1 MADERSE
8 AQLASAATW
17 AGGATSENADRE
29 ASWRRRSVDSKIERT
44 TSIAAARDAPTTGAR
59 VATRRVESGRDDA
72 GVRTHEPPPAGT
84 RRAFDPP
91 LAVEVSDLS
100 LWVRPAFGG
109 GTKPRAPFG
118 VPFSARALGAKRGDA
133 QSARTN
139 QRVPPLDVEKADV
152 TVRGGRALPFG
163 EEGERSLSSSERRRE
178 EKMVRVL
185 RGVSFEALPGET
197 TAILGPSGSGKTS
210 LVTAIAGR
218 LSARRGE
225 YVVEGNVRFAETR
238 SAPQKTNRTASALSS
253 LSSETPSPNGYLS
266 FGSDKS
272 LARRVGFVT
281 QDDCMFP
288 SLTVQETVRYAAALR
303 LPDDETGEPSS
314 KKRRKRKQDAAD
326 AIVDALGLQR
336 ARDVPVGGA
345 FAFFGRGVSGGE
357 RKRVAVAVEMLTEPS
372 VLILDEPT
380 SGLDATVALRLVRTL
395 ADLAKK
401 KGGATV
407 SNRDDGRS
415 NDDEPDGRTIILT
428 IHQPSSRVV
437 KEFDATLFLA
447 RGRRAFYGDARGI
460 RAYFASMN
468 AYQDFGT
475 NPAEFCVDV
484 CNGEI
489 GEYVGTDASRADESG
504 VRGAETGGVQRVN
517 SHDKTF
523 MLLCTDDAE
532 RVVDIVAARSEKCL
546 GRVARDGTVG
556 ATEKTVAFDDANAN
570 PSRAESPPNTSPPR
584 FAVSWC
590 AQTRVLLRRSLLSR
604 RGVLFDALKTTQVVV
619 VALLV
624 GFLWFQRGAIVG
636 VAAVGDVAGFLFFEL
651 LFLSFLT
658 LFGSLFTFP
667 DERAVICK
675 ERQSGAVRVSAY
687 FVARSLAD
695 VPLDLFP
702 PTLFVAIAYWLA
714 GLRRDAAAFFA
725 HVLLVYLAVLVASS
739 LGLFVG
745 ATFPNTKQAQTVA
758 SVVMLAAMLTG
769 GFYFDETPR
778 WLDWTKKTSFI
789 NHAYAALL
797 KTQFPD
803 GGTFA
808 CFEDEAQALLA
819 DSEEETVERDGV
831 SIAGKGKRIVS
842 TCRVEDTAQLSF
854 VDLRES
860 VWVNVGALLAVFFA
874 LRLATY
880 LALRFVT
887 LKPR

>member
-1 MADERSE
+1 
-8 AQLASAATW
+8 
-17 AGGATSENADRE
+17 
-29 ASWRRRSVDSKIERT
+29 
-44 TSIAAARDAPTTGAR
+44 
-59 VATRRVESGRDDA
+59 
-72 GVRTHEPPPAGT
+72 
-84 RRAFDPP
+84 
-91 LAVEVSDLS
+91 
-100 LWVRPAFGG
+100 
-109 GTKPRAPFG
+109 
-118 VPFSARALGAKRGDA
+118 
-133 QSARTN
+133 
-139 QRVPPLDVEKADV
+139 
-152 TVRGGRALPFG
+152 
-163 EEGERSLSSSERRRE
+163 
-178 EKMVRVL
+178 MVRVL

-210 LVTAIAGR
+210 LVTTIAGR

-395 ADLAKK
+395 ADLAK
-401 KGGATV
+401 GAATV
-407 SNRDDGRS
+407 SSRDDGLNERR
-415 NDDEPDGRTIILT
+415 NEDGRTIILT

-489 GEYVGTDASRADESG
+489 GEYVGTDASRAG
-504 VRGAETGGVQRVN
+504 VN
-517 SHDKTF
+517 SHAKTF

-556 ATEKTVAFDDANAN
+556 ATEKIVAFDAYEHLVT
-570 PSRAESPPNTSPPR
+570 PLPKSNTSPPR

-758 SVVMLAAMLTG
+758 SVVMLAVMLTG

-808 CFEDEAQALLA
+808 CFEDEAEALLA

-831 SIAGKGKRIVS
+831 SIANRIVS

-874 LRLATY
+874 LRIATY

>member
-163 EEGERSLSSSERRRE
+163 EEGSGSLSSSERRRE

-210 LVTAIAGR
+210 LVTTIAGR

-395 ADLAKK
+395 ADLAK
-401 KGGATV
+401 GAATV
-407 SNRDDGRS
+407 SSRDDGLNERR
-415 NDDEPDGRTIILT
+415 NEDGRTIILT

-468 AYQDFGT
+468 AYQDFDT

-532 RVVDIVAARSEKCL
+532 RVVDIVAARSEKCA

-556 ATEKTVAFDDANAN
+556 ATEKIVAFDA
-570 PSRAESPPNTSPPR
+570 RAPPPKINTSPPR

-590 AQTRVLLRRSLLSR
+590 AQTRVLLRRSLASR

-758 SVVMLAAMLTG
+758 SVVMLAVMLTG

-808 CFEDEAQALLA
+808 CFEDEAEALLA
-819 DSEEETVERDGV
+819 DSEEESVERDGV
-831 SIAGKGKRIVS
+831 SITGNRIVS

>member
-1 MADERSE
+1 
-8 AQLASAATW
+8 
-17 AGGATSENADRE
+17 
-29 ASWRRRSVDSKIERT
+29 
-44 TSIAAARDAPTTGAR
+44 
-59 VATRRVESGRDDA
+59 
-72 GVRTHEPPPAGT
+72 
-84 RRAFDPP
+84 
-91 LAVEVSDLS
+91 
-100 LWVRPAFGG
+100 
-109 GTKPRAPFG
+109 
-118 VPFSARALGAKRGDA
+118 
-133 QSARTN
+133 
-139 QRVPPLDVEKADV
+139 
-152 TVRGGRALPFG
+152 
-163 EEGERSLSSSERRRE
+163 
-178 EKMVRVL
+178 VRVQ
-185 RGVSFEALPGET
+185 RG
-197 TAILGPSGSGKTS
+197 
-210 LVTAIAGR
+210 
-218 LSARRGE
+218 
-225 YVVEGNVRFAETR
+225 
-238 SAPQKTNRTASALSS
+238 
-253 LSSETPSPNGYLS
+253 
-266 FGSDKS
+266 
-272 LARRVGFVT
+272 
-281 QDDCMFP
+281 
-288 SLTVQETVRYAAALR
+288 
-303 LPDDETGEPSS
+303 
-314 KKRRKRKQDAAD
+314 
-326 AIVDALGLQR
+326 
-336 ARDVPVGGA
+336 
-345 FAFFGRGVSGGE
+345 
-357 RKRVAVAVEMLTEPS
+357 
-372 VLILDEPT
+372 
-380 SGLDATVALRLVRTL
+380 
-395 ADLAKK
+395 
-401 KGGATV
+401 
-407 SNRDDGRS
+407 
-415 NDDEPDGRTIILT
+415 
-428 IHQPSSRVV
+428 
-437 KEFDATLFLA
+437 
-447 RGRRAFYGDARGI
+447 
-460 RAYFASMN
+460 
-468 AYQDFGT
+468 
-475 NPAEFCVDV
+475 
-484 CNGEI
+484 
-489 GEYVGTDASRADESG
+489 
-504 VRGAETGGVQRVN
+504 N

-523 MLLCTDDAE
+523 TLLCTDDAE
-532 RVVDIVAARSEKCL
+532 RVVDIVATRSEKCL

-556 ATEKTVAFDDANAN
+556 ATEKIVSFDA
-570 PSRAESPPNTSPPR
+570 RAPPPKINTSPPR
-584 FAVSWC
+584 FAVSWS

-624 GFLWFQRGAIVG
+624 GFLWFQRGAEVG

-758 SVVMLAAMLTG
+758 SVVMLAVMLTG

-808 CFEDEAQALLA
+808 CFEDEAEALLA

-831 SIAGKGKRIVS
+831 SIANRIVS

>member
-163 EEGERSLSSSERRRE
+163 EEGSGSLSSSERRRE

-210 LVTAIAGR
+210 LVTTIAGR

-303 LPDDETGEPSS
+303 LPDDETGELSS

-395 ADLAKK
+395 ADLAK
-401 KGGATV
+401 GAATV
-407 SNRDDGRS
+407 SSRDDGLNERR
-415 NDDEPDGRTIILT
+415 NEDGRTIILT

-468 AYQDFGT
+468 AYQDFDT

-532 RVVDIVAARSEKCL
+532 RVVDIVAARSEKCA

-556 ATEKTVAFDDANAN
+556 TTEKIVAFDA
-570 PSRAESPPNTSPPR
+570 RAPPPKIKTSPPR

-590 AQTRVLLRRSLLSR
+590 AQTRVLLRRSLASR

-758 SVVMLAAMLTG
+758 SVVMLAVMLTG

-808 CFEDEAQALLA
+808 CFEDEAEALLA
-819 DSEEETVERDGV
+819 DSEEESVERDGV
-831 SIAGKGKRIVS
+831 SITGNRIVS

>member
-1 MADERSE
+1 M
-8 AQLASAATW
+8 
-17 AGGATSENADRE
+17 
-29 ASWRRRSVDSKIERT
+29 DSKIERT

-163 EEGERSLSSSERRRE
+163 EEGSGSLSSSERRRE

-210 LVTAIAGR
+210 LVTTIAGR

-395 ADLAKK
+395 ADLAK
-401 KGGATV
+401 GAATV
-407 SNRDDGRS
+407 SSRDDGLNERR
-415 NDDEPDGRTIILT
+415 NEDGRTIILT

-468 AYQDFGT
+468 AYQDFDT
-475 NPAEFCVDV
+475 NPAEFCIDV

-489 GEYVGTDASRADESG
+489 GEYVGTDASRAG
-504 VRGAETGGVQRVN
+504 VN
-517 SHDKTF
+517 SHDTTF

-556 ATEKTVAFDDANAN
+556 ATEKIVAFDAY
-570 PSRAESPPNTSPPR
+570 EHLVTPPPKSNTSPPR

-758 SVVMLAAMLTG
+758 SVVMLAVMLTG

-808 CFEDEAQALLA
+808 CFEDEAEALLA
-819 DSEEETVERDGV
+819 DSEEESVERDGV
-831 SIAGKGKRIVS
+831 SITGNRIVS

>member
-59 VATRRVESGRDDA
+59 VAKRRVESGRDDA

-84 RRAFDPP
+84 RRVFDPP

-109 GTKPRAPFG
+109 GTKPRALFR
-118 VPFSARALGAKRGDA
+118 VPFSARAPGAKRGDA

-163 EEGERSLSSSERRRE
+163 EEGSGSLSSSERRRE

-303 LPDDETGEPSS
+303 LPDDETLPSS
-314 KKRRKRKQDAAD
+314 KKRRIKKQDAAD

-395 ADLAKK
+395 ADLAK
-401 KGGATV
+401 GAATV
-407 SNRDDGRS
+407 SSRDDGLIERR
-415 NDDEPDGRTIILT
+415 NEDGRTIILT

-460 RAYFASMN
+460 RLYFASMN

-517 SHDKTF
+517 SHDKPFT
-523 MLLCTDDAE
+523 LLCTDDAE
-532 RVVDIVAARSEKCL
+532 RVVDIVATRSEKCA

-556 ATEKTVAFDDANAN
+556 ATEKIVAFFFDA
-570 PSRAESPPNTSPPR
+570 RAPPPKSNTSPPR

-624 GFLWFQRGAIVG
+624 GLLWFQRGAIVG

-758 SVVMLAAMLTG
+758 SVVMLSVMLTG

-808 CFEDEAQALLA
+808 CFEDEAEALLA
-819 DSEEETVERDGV
+819 DSEEESVERDGV
-831 SIAGKGKRIVS
+831 SIAGNRIVS

>member
-163 EEGERSLSSSERRRE
+163 EEGSGSLSSSERRRE

-210 LVTAIAGR
+210 LVTTIAGR

-357 RKRVAVAVEMLTEPS
+357 RKRVAVAVEMLTEPN

-395 ADLAKK
+395 ADLAK
-401 KGGATV
+401 GAATV
-407 SNRDDGRS
+407 SSRDDGLNERR
-415 NDDEPDGRTIILT
+415 NEDGRTIILT

-468 AYQDFGT
+468 AYQDFDT

-532 RVVDIVAARSEKCL
+532 RVVDIVAARSEKCA

-556 ATEKTVAFDDANAN
+556 TTEKIVAFDA
-570 PSRAESPPNTSPPR
+570 RAPPPKINTSPPR

-590 AQTRVLLRRSLLSR
+590 AQTRVLLRRSLASR

-758 SVVMLAAMLTG
+758 SVVMLAVMLTG

-808 CFEDEAQALLA
+808 CFEDEAEALLA
-819 DSEEETVERDGV
+819 DSEEESVERDGV
-831 SIAGKGKRIVS
+831 SITGNRIVS

>member
-1 MADERSE
+1 MLLAHSRPRARVRALASRVPLASTRPRDMADERSE

-118 VPFSARALGAKRGDA
+118 VPFSARAPGAKRGDA
-133 QSARTN
+133 QSARTH

-163 EEGERSLSSSERRRE
+163 EEGSGSLSSSERRRE

-303 LPDDETGEPSS
+303 LPDDETLPSS
-314 KKRRKRKQDAAD
+314 KKRRIKKQDAAD

-395 ADLAKK
+395 ADLAK
-401 KGGATV
+401 GGRDGIFSRRR
-407 SNRDDGRS
+407 SNRTSERRWSDD
-415 NDDEPDGRTIILT
+415 
-428 IHQPSSRVV
+428 H
-437 KEFDATLFLA
+437 FD
-447 RGRRAFYGDARGI
+447 
-460 RAYFASMN
+460 
-468 AYQDFGT
+468 
-475 NPAEFCVDV
+475 
-484 CNGEI
+484 
-489 GEYVGTDASRADESG
+489 
-504 VRGAETGGVQRVN
+504 
-517 SHDKTF
+517 H
-523 MLLCTDDAE
+523 
-532 RVVDIVAARSEKCL
+532 
-546 GRVARDGTVG
+546 
-556 ATEKTVAFDDANAN
+556 
-570 PSRAESPPNTSPPR
+570 
-584 FAVSWC
+584 
-590 AQTRVLLRRSLLSR
+590 
-604 RGVLFDALKTTQVVV
+604 
-619 VALLV
+619 
-624 GFLWFQRGAIVG
+624 
-636 VAAVGDVAGFLFFEL
+636 
-651 LFLSFLT
+651 
-658 LFGSLFTFP
+658 
-667 DERAVICK
+667 
-675 ERQSGAVRVSAY
+675 
-687 FVARSLAD
+687 
-695 VPLDLFP
+695 P
-702 PTLFVAIAYWLA
+702 PTLF
-714 GLRRDAAAFFA
+714 
-725 HVLLVYLAVLVASS
+725 
-739 LGLFVG
+739 
-745 ATFPNTKQAQTVA
+745 
-758 SVVMLAAMLTG
+758 
-769 GFYFDETPR
+769 
-778 WLDWTKKTSFI
+778 
-789 NHAYAALL
+789 
-797 KTQFPD
+797 
-803 GGTFA
+803 A
-808 CFEDEAQALLA
+808 C
-819 DSEEETVERDGV
+819 G
-831 SIAGKGKRIVS
+831 
-842 TCRVEDTAQLSF
+842 
-854 VDLRES
+854 
-860 VWVNVGALLAVFFA
+860 
-874 LRLATY
+874 
-880 LALRFVT
+880 
-887 LKPR
+887 

>member
-1 MADERSE
+1 MLLAHSRPRARVRALASRVPLASTRPRDMADERSE

-91 LAVEVSDLS
+91 LAVEVSALS

-163 EEGERSLSSSERRRE
+163 EEGSGSLSSSERRRE

-210 LVTAIAGR
+210 LVTTIAGR

-395 ADLAKK
+395 ADLAK
-401 KGGATV
+401 GASISV
-407 SNRDDGRS
+407 SSRDDGLNERR
-415 NDDEPDGRTIILT
+415 NEDGRTIILT

-468 AYQDFGT
+468 AYQDFDT
-475 NPAEFCVDV
+475 NPAEF
-484 CNGEI
+484 
-489 GEYVGTDASRADESG
+489 
-504 VRGAETGGVQRVN
+504 
-517 SHDKTF
+517 
-523 MLLCTDDAE
+523 
-532 RVVDIVAARSEKCL
+532 
-546 GRVARDGTVG
+546 
-556 ATEKTVAFDDANAN
+556 
-570 PSRAESPPNTSPPR
+570 
-584 FAVSWC
+584 
-590 AQTRVLLRRSLLSR
+590 
-604 RGVLFDALKTTQVVV
+604 
-619 VALLV
+619 
-624 GFLWFQRGAIVG
+624 
-636 VAAVGDVAGFLFFEL
+636 
-651 LFLSFLT
+651 
-658 LFGSLFTFP
+658 
-667 DERAVICK
+667 
-675 ERQSGAVRVSAY
+675 
-687 FVARSLAD
+687 
-695 VPLDLFP
+695 
-702 PTLFVAIAYWLA
+702 
-714 GLRRDAAAFFA
+714 
-725 HVLLVYLAVLVASS
+725 
-739 LGLFVG
+739 
-745 ATFPNTKQAQTVA
+745 
-758 SVVMLAAMLTG
+758 
-769 GFYFDETPR
+769 
-778 WLDWTKKTSFI
+778 
-789 NHAYAALL
+789 
-797 KTQFPD
+797 
-803 GGTFA
+803 
-808 CFEDEAQALLA
+808 
-819 DSEEETVERDGV
+819 
-831 SIAGKGKRIVS
+831 
-842 TCRVEDTAQLSF
+842 
-854 VDLRES
+854 
-860 VWVNVGALLAVFFA
+860 
-874 LRLATY
+874 
-880 LALRFVT
+880 
-887 LKPR
+887 

>member
-163 EEGERSLSSSERRRE
+163 EEGSGSLSSSERRRE

-210 LVTAIAGR
+210 LVTTIAGR

-395 ADLAKK
+395 ADLAK
-401 KGGATV
+401 GAATV
-407 SNRDDGRS
+407 SSRDDGLNERR
-415 NDDEPDGRTIILT
+415 NEDGRTIILT

-468 AYQDFGT
+468 AYQDFDT

-489 GEYVGTDASRADESG
+489 GEYVGTDASRAG
-504 VRGAETGGVQRVN
+504 VN
-517 SHDKTF
+517 SHAKTF

-556 ATEKTVAFDDANAN
+556 ATEKIVAFDAYEHLVT
-570 PSRAESPPNTSPPR
+570 PLPKSNTSPPR

-758 SVVMLAAMLTG
+758 SVVMLAVMLTG

-808 CFEDEAQALLA
+808 CFEDEAEALLA

-831 SIAGKGKRIVS
+831 SIANRIVS

-874 LRLATY
+874 LRIATY

>member
-163 EEGERSLSSSERRRE
+163 EEGSGSLSSSERRRE

-210 LVTAIAGR
+210 LVTTIAGR

-395 ADLAKK
+395 ADLAK
-401 KGGATV
+401 GAATV
-407 SNRDDGRS
+407 SSRDDGLNERR
-415 NDDEPDGRTIILT
+415 NEDGRTIILT

-468 AYQDFGT
+468 AYQDFDT
-475 NPAEFCVDV
+475 NPAEFCVDL

-532 RVVDIVAARSEKCL
+532 RVVDIVAARSEKCA

-556 ATEKTVAFDDANAN
+556 ATEKIVAFDA
-570 PSRAESPPNTSPPR
+570 RAPPPKINTSPPR

-758 SVVMLAAMLTG
+758 SVVMLAVMLTG

-808 CFEDEAQALLA
+808 CFEDEAEALLA
-819 DSEEETVERDGV
+819 DSEEESVERDGV
-831 SIAGKGKRIVS
+831 SITGNRIVS

>member
-1 MADERSE
+1 M
-8 AQLASAATW
+8 
-17 AGGATSENADRE
+17 
-29 ASWRRRSVDSKIERT
+29 DSKIERT

-118 VPFSARALGAKRGDA
+118 VPFSASALGAKRGDA

-163 EEGERSLSSSERRRE
+163 EEGSGSLSSSERRRE

-210 LVTAIAGR
+210 LVTTIAGR

-395 ADLAKK
+395 ADLAK
-401 KGGATV
+401 GAATV
-407 SNRDDGRS
+407 SSRDDGLNERR
-415 NDDEPDGRTIILT
+415 NEDGRTIILT

-468 AYQDFGT
+468 AYQDFDT

-532 RVVDIVAARSEKCL
+532 RVVDIVAARSEKCA

-556 ATEKTVAFDDANAN
+556 ATEKIVAFDA
-570 PSRAESPPNTSPPR
+570 RAPPPKINTSPPR

-590 AQTRVLLRRSLLSR
+590 AQTRVLLRRSLASR

-758 SVVMLAAMLTG
+758 SVVMLAVMLTG

-808 CFEDEAQALLA
+808 CFEDEAEALLA
-819 DSEEETVERDGV
+819 DSEEESVERDGV
-831 SIAGKGKRIVS
+831 SITGNRIVS

>member
-1 MADERSE
+1 
-8 AQLASAATW
+8 
-17 AGGATSENADRE
+17 
-29 ASWRRRSVDSKIERT
+29 
-44 TSIAAARDAPTTGAR
+44 
-59 VATRRVESGRDDA
+59 
-72 GVRTHEPPPAGT
+72 
-84 RRAFDPP
+84 
-91 LAVEVSDLS
+91 
-100 LWVRPAFGG
+100 
-109 GTKPRAPFG
+109 
-118 VPFSARALGAKRGDA
+118 
-133 QSARTN
+133 
-139 QRVPPLDVEKADV
+139 
-152 TVRGGRALPFG
+152 
-163 EEGERSLSSSERRRE
+163 
-178 EKMVRVL
+178 
-185 RGVSFEALPGET
+185 
-197 TAILGPSGSGKTS
+197 
-210 LVTAIAGR
+210 
-218 LSARRGE
+218 
-225 YVVEGNVRFAETR
+225 
-238 SAPQKTNRTASALSS
+238 
-253 LSSETPSPNGYLS
+253 
-266 FGSDKS
+266 
-272 LARRVGFVT
+272 
-281 QDDCMFP
+281 MFP

-303 LPDDETGEPSS
+303 LPDDETLPSS
-314 KKRRKRKQDAAD
+314 KKRRIKKQDAAD

-395 ADLAKK
+395 ADLAK
-401 KGGATV
+401 GAATV
-407 SNRDDGRS
+407 SSRDDGLIERR
-415 NDDEPDGRTIILT
+415 NEDGRTIILT

-437 KEFDATLFLA
+437 KQFDATLFLA

-468 AYQDFGT
+468 AYQDFDT

-489 GEYVGTDASRADESG
+489 GEYVGTDASRAG
-504 VRGAETGGVQRVN
+504 VN
-517 SHDKTF
+517 SHAKTF

-532 RVVDIVAARSEKCL
+532 RGVDIVAARSEKCL

-556 ATEKTVAFDDANAN
+556 ATEKIVAFDAYEHLVT
-570 PSRAESPPNTSPPR
+570 PLPKSNTSPPR

-590 AQTRVLLRRSLLSR
+590 AQTRVLLRRSLASR

-758 SVVMLAAMLTG
+758 SVVMLAVMLTG

-808 CFEDEAQALLA
+808 CFEDEAEALLA

-831 SIAGKGKRIVS
+831 SIANRIVS

-874 LRLATY
+874 LRIATY

>member
-118 VPFSARALGAKRGDA
+118 VPFSARAPGAKRGDA

-163 EEGERSLSSSERRRE
+163 EEGSGSLSSSERRRE

-303 LPDDETGEPSS
+303 LPDDETLPSS
-314 KKRRKRKQDAAD
+314 KKRRKKKQDAAD

-395 ADLAKK
+395 ADLAK
-401 KGGATV
+401 GAATV
-407 SNRDDGRS
+407 SSRDDGLIERR
-415 NDDEPDGRTIILT
+415 NEDGRTIILT

-460 RAYFASMN
+460 RLYFASMN

-504 VRGAETGGVQRVN
+504 VRGAETVRVQRVN

-523 MLLCTDDAE
+523 MLLGTDDAE
-532 RVVDIVAARSEKCL
+532 RVVDIVATRSEKCL

-556 ATEKTVAFDDANAN
+556 ATEKIVSFDA
-570 PSRAESPPNTSPPR
+570 RAPPPKINTSPPR
-584 FAVSWC
+584 FAVSWS

-624 GFLWFQRGAIVG
+624 GFLWFRRGAIVG

-758 SVVMLAAMLTG
+758 SVVMLSVMLTG

-803 GGTFA
+803 GGKFA
-808 CFEDEAQALLA
+808 CFEDEAEALSA
-819 DSEEETVERDGV
+819 DSEEESVERDGV
-831 SIAGKGKRIVS
+831 SIANRIVS
-842 TCRVEDTAQLSF
+842 TCRVEDTAQLEF

>member
-118 VPFSARALGAKRGDA
+118 VPFSASALGAKRGDA

-163 EEGERSLSSSERRRE
+163 EEGSGSLSSSERRRE

-210 LVTAIAGR
+210 LVTTIAGR

-395 ADLAKK
+395 ADLAK
-401 KGGATV
+401 GAATV
-407 SNRDDGRS
+407 SSRDDGLNERR
-415 NDDEPDGRTIILT
+415 NEDGRTIILT

-468 AYQDFGT
+468 AYQDFDT

-532 RVVDIVAARSEKCL
+532 RVVDIVAARSEKCA

-556 ATEKTVAFDDANAN
+556 ATEKIVAFDA
-570 PSRAESPPNTSPPR
+570 RAPPPKINTSPPR

-590 AQTRVLLRRSLLSR
+590 AQTRVLLRRSLASR

-758 SVVMLAAMLTG
+758 SVVMLAVMLTG

-808 CFEDEAQALLA
+808 CFEDEAEALLA
-819 DSEEETVERDGV
+819 DSEEESVERDGV
-831 SIAGKGKRIVS
+831 SITGNRIVS

>member
-72 GVRTHEPPPAGT
+72 GVRTHEPSPAGT

-163 EEGERSLSSSERRRE
+163 EEGSGSLSSSERRRE

-395 ADLAKK
+395 ADLAK
-401 KGGATV
+401 GAATV
-407 SNRDDGRS
+407 SSRDDGLNERR
-415 NDDEPDGRTIILT
+415 NEDGRTIILT

-468 AYQDFGT
+468 AYQDFDT

-489 GEYVGTDASRADESG
+489 GEYVGTDASRA
-504 VRGAETGGVQRVN
+504 VN
-517 SHDKTF
+517 SHANTF

-532 RVVDIVAARSEKCL
+532 RVVDIVAARSEKCA
-546 GRVARDGTVG
+546 GRVAFDGTVG
-556 ATEKTVAFDDANAN
+556 ATEKIVAFDARAPPPKIN
-570 PSRAESPPNTSPPR
+570 SRLTPR

-758 SVVMLAAMLTG
+758 SVVMLAVMLTG

-808 CFEDEAQALLA
+808 CFEDEAEALLA

-831 SIAGKGKRIVS
+831 SIANRIVS

-874 LRLATY
+874 LRIATY